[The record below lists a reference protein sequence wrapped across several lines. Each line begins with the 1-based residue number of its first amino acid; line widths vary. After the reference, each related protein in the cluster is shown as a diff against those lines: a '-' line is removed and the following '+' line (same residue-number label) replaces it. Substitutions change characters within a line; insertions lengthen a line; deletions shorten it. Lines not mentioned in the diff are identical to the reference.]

1 MTESNNIIR
10 EIIHRRLSAERFE
23 SGRALPEK
31 VLRELVEDAIQAPS
45 SFNIQHWRFV
55 AVRDPADKKRLRA
68 AAYDQAVVEEAAV
81 TLIVLG
87 DVRAHENLEEIL
99 ERSVRVG
106 AMSRQA
112 AKRWVESSD
121 DIYADERMARDEALR
136 SATLASMVL
145 MLSAAARGLSS
156 APLIGFDADAVRR
169 DFEIPEHCLPVML
182 LAIGY
187 PAPGKEPRRKVRLT
201 VDRVLAFDRGSVF

>member
-1 MTESNNIIR
+1 MAESNSIIR

-23 SGRALPEK
+23 SGRALPEE

-99 ERSVRVG
+99 EESVRTG
-106 AMSRQA
+106 AMSRQS

-121 DIYADERMARDEALR
+121 ACQAIARQHPVRCGPSSSGPSR
-136 SATLASMVL
+136 SG
-145 MLSAAARGLSS
+145 AARS
-156 APLIGFDADAVRR
+156 R
-169 DFEIPEHCLPVML
+169 
-182 LAIGY
+182 Y
-187 PAPGKEPRRKVRLT
+187 PCACT
-201 VDRVLAFDRGSVF
+201 ASIA